1 MVVHMEIKLVIGV
14 KQIKLKDMKFKVIN
28 EKTKEIVE
36 RNLTIKE
43 ARKVA
48 WNLNT
53 SNKVDYFYISL
64 EKDIKLKDIKYLINK
79 YPNDADLGAEIRR
92 LYK

>member
-14 KQIKLKDMKFKVIN
+14 KQIKLKNMKFKVIN

-43 ARKVA
+43 ARKSA
-48 WNLNT
+48 WSLNT

-64 EKDIKLKDIKYLINK
+64 EKGIELKDIKYLINK
-79 YPNDADLGAEIRR
+79 YPNDASLGEEIRR

>member
-1 MVVHMEIKLVIGV
+1 MVVHMAIKLVNGI

-28 EKTKEIVE
+28 EKTKETIE

-43 ARKVA
+43 ARKIA
-48 WNLNT
+48 WGLNT

-64 EKDIKLKDIKYLINK
+64 EKGVELKDIKYLINK
-79 YPNDADLGAEIRR
+79 YAKKTKGRNTST
-92 LYK
+92 

>member
-14 KQIKLKDMKFKVIN
+14 KRIKLKDMKFKVIN
-28 EKTKEIVE
+28 EKTKETIE

-43 ARKVA
+43 ARKIA
-48 WNLNT
+48 WGLNT
-53 SNKVDYFYISL
+53 LNKVDYYYISL
-64 EKDIKLKDIKYLINK
+64 EKGIELKDIKYLINK
-79 YPNDADLGAEIRR
+79 YPNDADLGGEIRK

>member
-28 EKTKEIVE
+28 EKTKEVIE

-53 SNKVDYFYISL
+53 SEKVDYYYISL
-64 EKDIKLKDIKYLINK
+64 EKGIELKDIKYLINK
-79 YPNDADLGAEIRR
+79 YPNDASLGEEIRR

>member
-1 MVVHMEIKLVIGV
+1 
-14 KQIKLKDMKFKVIN
+14 MKFKVIN
-28 EKTKEIVE
+28 EETKEIVE

-48 WNLNT
+48 WGLNT

-64 EKDIKLKDIKYLINK
+64 EKDIKLRYKVFNK
-79 YPNDADLGAEIRR
+79 
-92 LYK
+92 

>member
-1 MVVHMEIKLVIGV
+1 MEA
-14 KQIKLKDMKFKVIN
+14 KD
-28 EKTKEIVE
+28 KEIVE

-48 WNLNT
+48 WGLNT

-64 EKDIKLKDIKYLINK
+64 EKGIELRDIKYLINK
-79 YPNDADLGAEIRR
+79 FPNDAELGAEIRK

>member
-53 SNKVDYFYISL
+53 SEKVDYFYISL

>member
-53 SNKVDYFYISL
+53 SEKVDYYYISL